1 MQAYITST
9 SMAGQKSPL
18 MENQP
23 TCFQKFLR
31 SEGAAFYGFIS
42 IWLLGLIF
50 LLIFPV
56 AVAVVI
62 SFTNFNG
69 INISG
74 TVFTG
79 FSNYIE
85 AFQSPDA
92 WYTMRQTLLYS
103 VLVIPLSLGA
113 ALGLAL
119 LLNKKI
125 LGKGFFRTA
134 FYLPTIIPI
143 GASALVFKSILDGN
157 SGFLNLLISI
167 FRPGTAI
174 NWINEYGLYALV
186 IFGIWGCG
194 TALVVFL
201 AGLQEIPPE
210 LEEAAAIDGA
220 GKWQIFKH
228 VTWPLLSPI
237 TYFQLMLGVIN
248 SLQMFVPA
256 NIISQTSDATSYWT
270 PQHSMYMFPA
280 YAMNQMMAVQRFG
293 YGVSLVW
300 ILFLLALAITFIIR
314 KSSHLWVYY
323 AVDQEGGK
331 TQNEEV

>member
-1 MQAYITST
+1 MPVNTQSTLKTQQTSL
-9 SMAGQKSPL
+9 MAVHRP
-18 MENQP
+18 NR
-23 TCFQKFLR
+23 FRIFLK

-42 IWLLGLIF
+42 LWLLGIIF

-56 AVAVVI
+56 VIAIII

-69 INISG
+69 ITIPG
-74 TVFTG
+74 TIFTG

-85 AFQSPDA
+85 VFQSPDA

-103 VLVIPLSLGA
+103 VLVIPFSLGV

-119 LLNKKI
+119 LLNKKVP
-125 LGKGFFRTA
+125 GKGLFRTA

-143 GASALVFKSILDGN
+143 GAAALIFKSILDSN

-186 IFGIWGCG
+186 AMGIWGCG
-194 TALVVFL
+194 VALVVFF
-201 AGLQEIPPE
+201 AGLQEIPQE

-220 GKWQIFKH
+220 GKWQTFQHI
-228 VTWPLLSPI
+228 TWPLLSPI
-237 TYFQLMLGVIN
+237 TYFQLVLGVIN

-256 NIISQTSDATSYWT
+256 NIMSLTSDATTYWT
-270 PQHSMYMFPA
+270 PQHTLYMFPG
-280 YAMNQMMAVQRFG
+280 YAMNQMMASQRFG
-293 YGVSLVW
+293 YGVSLIWV
-300 ILFLLALAITFIIR
+300 LFLLALAITLIIR
-314 KSSHLWVYY
+314 KSSQFWVYY
-323 AVDQEGGK
+323 AIDQEGGNA
-331 TQNEEV
+331 QNEKA